1 MGNSS
6 INPQIAAVSD
16 GTSFLL
22 ETLFKFYNN
31 GMSNVE
37 LLECTLRDGS
47 YAVDFQ
53 FTAEFTHQLATQ
65 LDRLQ
70 FPYIEVG
77 HGMGIDASAKVVRA
91 AATDIAYAEATRDAV
106 SKSKW
111 GMFAI
116 PEIANPR
123 NVNNFFSMGMDF
135 VRVGVDAFSLEKGIE
150 FIKIV
155 KSESEDKEVFV
166 NFMKSYAL
174 DVGSL
179 IDRVRAI
186 EDLGVTGVYLVDS
199 AGGMLP
205 DELDVYSNAL
215 ENLNSKLKLGFH
227 GHDNLGLAVS
237 HSMKLA
243 SGGFDLIDC
252 TMQGIGRSSGNAST
266 ERLVSILNRLNID
279 VTYNVNEVLKV
290 GEQLVRPKFLQPGY
304 SGLDTLAGFLLFH
317 TAYMDDLITVSRE
330 LEVDPYML
338 MQEHCKVSI
347 TTGSYDEISV
357 VAKNMVLNGHAY
369 LGSYPLDRYFG
380 HEQ

>member
-1 MGNSS
+1 
-6 INPQIAAVSD
+6 
-16 GTSFLL
+16 
-22 ETLFKFYNN
+22 
-31 GMSNVE
+31 MSNVE

-53 FTAEFTHQLATQ
+53 FTSDFTFQLAAE
-65 LDRLQ
+65 LDRLK

-77 HGMGIDASAKVVRA
+77 HGMGIDASDKVVRA
-91 AATDIAYAEATRDAV
+91 AASDRAYAEATKNAV
-106 SKSKW
+106 VKSKW

-116 PEIANPR
+116 PGIANPK
-123 NVNNFFSMGMDF
+123 NVNNFFAEGMDF
-135 VRVGVDAFSLEKGIE
+135 VRVGVDAFALEKGIE

-155 KSESEDKEVFV
+155 KSESEGKEIFV

-174 DVGSL
+174 DVDSL
-179 IDRVRAI
+179 LDRVRAI
-186 EDLGVTGVYLVDS
+186 EDLDVTGVYLVDS

-205 DELDVYSNAL
+205 NELEIYSNAL
-215 ENLNSKLKLGFH
+215 EKLNSKLKLGFH

-237 HSMKLA
+237 HSLKLA
-243 SGGFDLIDC
+243 SSGFDLIDC

-266 ERLVSILNRLNID
+266 ERLVSILNRLEVDKSYDI
-279 VTYNVNEVLKV
+279 NEVLKV
-290 GEQLVRPKFLQPGY
+290 GERLVRPKFLQPGF

-330 LEVDPYML
+330 FEVDPYML
-338 MQEHCKVSI
+338 MQEHCKISI
-347 TTGSYDEISV
+347 TSGSHDEISA
-357 VAKNMVLNGHAY
+357 VAKSMISNGHSY